1 MQTSQRHEEDD
12 KSNTNPTGGGITIWR
27 EVEIIASGHDFLR
40 GELRLLSVMRLFTA
54 TSYEITVNG

>member
-12 KSNTNPTGGGITIWR
+12 KGNTNPTGRGITVWR

-40 GELRLLSVMRLFTA
+40 GELGFLSVMRLFTA
-54 TSYEITVNG
+54 TSYEITVNR